1 MDEARI
7 YIDFNERV
15 DGNVFL
21 LSKDDSKVDSK
32 GNTVTFYED
41 MPLRIWSDDLDDEG
55 NPDNLLADV
64 VAVKVDLSEYSSWSH
79 VKWCCKVDMNTL
91 IHESER
97 CLINRGT

>member
-55 NPDNLLADV
+55 NPDNLLADA
-64 VAVKVDLSEYSSWSH
+64 VAVKVD
-79 VKWCCKVDMNTL
+79 
-91 IHESER
+91 
-97 CLINRGT
+97 

>member
-41 MPLRIWSDDLDDEG
+41 MPLRIWSDDLDSSF
-55 NPDNLLADV
+55 PSSRSHPMTASIP
-64 VAVKVDLSEYSSWSH
+64 VD
-79 VKWCCKVDMNTL
+79 
-91 IHESER
+91 R
-97 CLINRGT
+97 R